1 MTFTF
6 HLTTPPS
13 TSLQNIKMSS
23 TKTYNMESL
32 RRELN
37 NIPTTTAPASMP
49 VVVRQLATIY
59 DIESIRREL
68 DNIAATFVSAPIS
81 MPIRLRHVNI
91 TENQSKETQKAQKG
105 SSEKAIPPVSS
116 TSASL
121 PVAKTAE
128 ESCSNKKVGTSSP
141 PPASTPNPLYS
152 VKKTEK
158 PHINMA
164 QSTKQDDLIKTSTAP
179 KPIEPR
185 RSIFDS
191 TWADEISTSSEPKQT
206 SNKPDDSIK
215 TITAPK
221 SIKPRSSI
229 FDSTWAGETS
239 PSPEPQKTS
248 TKSRRRSSKAAKQ
261 QKQASPLQETPAQPR
276 KAAAA
281 PKATTPEPAP
291 KVIDI
296 VAPQVQ
302 PTDAIKIAPKIILTD
317 ASKPA
322 PKITITAAPQT
333 KTSDAIKP
341 APKITAATQIKP
353 TVTNKYSIFAS
364 AYAN

>member
-6 HLTTPPS
+6 YLTTPPS
-13 TSLQNIKMSS
+13 TSSQNIKMSS

-37 NIPTTTAPASMP
+37 NVPTTTAPASMP

-68 DNIAATFVSAPIS
+68 DNIAATFVSAPTS
-81 MPIRLRHVNI
+81 LPIRLRHVAI

-116 TSASL
+116 TSTSL

-128 ESCSNKKVGTSSP
+128 ESHSNKEVGTSSP

-152 VKKTEK
+152 VKKTEN

-179 KPIEPR
+179 KPIKPR

-191 TWADEISTSSEPKQT
+191 TWADEISTSPEPKQT
-206 SNKPDDSIK
+206 SNKPDDLIK

-229 FDSTWAGETS
+229 FDSTWA
-239 PSPEPQKTS
+239 
-248 TKSRRRSSKAAKQ
+248 AAKQ
-261 QKQASPLQETPAQPR
+261 QKQASPLQETPAQPQ

-281 PKATTPEPAP
+281 PKATTPKPAP

-302 PTDAIKIAPKIILTD
+302 PTDAIKTAPKIILTD

-322 PKITITAAPQT
+322 PKITITAAPQI
-333 KTSDAIKP
+333 KTPDTIKP
-341 APKITAATQIKP
+341 APKITAAPQTKP

>member
-1 MTFTF
+1 
-6 HLTTPPS
+6 
-13 TSLQNIKMSS
+13 MSS

-49 VVVRQLATIY
+49 VVVRQIATIY

-68 DNIAATFVSAPIS
+68 DNIAATFVSAPMS

-121 PVAKTAE
+121 PVIKTAE
-128 ESCSNKKVGTSSP
+128 ESHSNKEVGTSSP
-141 PPASTPNPLYS
+141 PPASKPVSLPVIKTAEESHINKEASTSSPPSASTPNPLYS
-152 VKKTEK
+152 VKKADK
-158 PHINMA
+158 NQINMA

-179 KPIEPR
+179 KPIKPR

-206 SNKPDDSIK
+206 SNKPDDHIK

-261 QKQASPLQETPAQPR
+261 QKQAS
-276 KAAAA
+276 
-281 PKATTPEPAP
+281 
-291 KVIDI
+291 
-296 VAPQVQ
+296 
-302 PTDAIKIAPKIILTD
+302 KILERRFTL
-317 ASKPA
+317 
-322 PKITITAAPQT
+322 
-333 KTSDAIKP
+333 
-341 APKITAATQIKP
+341 
-353 TVTNKYSIFAS
+353 
-364 AYAN
+364 

>member
-1 MTFTF
+1 
-6 HLTTPPS
+6 
-13 TSLQNIKMSS
+13 MSS

-49 VVVRQLATIY
+49 VVVRQLANIY

-68 DNIAATFVSAPIS
+68 DNIAATFVSAPIL
-81 MPIRLRHVNI
+81 MPIRLRHVTI

-105 SSEKAIPPVSS
+105 FSEKAIPPVSS
-116 TSASL
+116 TSTSL

-128 ESCSNKKVGTSSP
+128 ESYSSKEVGTSSP
-141 PPASTPNPLYS
+141 PPASKPVSLPVIKTAEESHINKEASTSSPPSASTPNPLYS
-152 VKKTEK
+152 VKKAGK
-158 PHINMA
+158 NQINMA

-179 KPIEPR
+179 KPIKPR

-206 SNKPDDSIK
+206 SNKPDDHIK

-261 QKQASPLQETPAQPR
+261 QKQASPLQETPAQPQ

-281 PKATTPEPAP
+281 PKATTPKPAP

-302 PTDAIKIAPKIILTD
+302 PTDAIKT
-317 ASKPA
+317 
-322 PKITITAAPQT
+322 
-333 KTSDAIKP
+333 
-341 APKITAATQIKP
+341 APKITAATQTKP

>member
-1 MTFTF
+1 
-6 HLTTPPS
+6 
-13 TSLQNIKMSS
+13 MSS

-49 VVVRQLATIY
+49 VVVRQIATIY

-68 DNIAATFVSAPIS
+68 DNIAATFVSAPMS

-121 PVAKTAE
+121 PVIKTAE
-128 ESCSNKKVGTSSP
+128 ESHSNKEVGTSSP
-141 PPASTPNPLYS
+141 SSASTPNPLYS
-152 VKKTEK
+152 VKKAGK
-158 PHINMA
+158 NQINMA
-164 QSTKQDDLIKTSTAP
+164 QSTKQDDLIKTATAP
-179 KPIEPR
+179 KPIKPR

-191 TWADEISTSSEPKQT
+191 TWADGISTSPEPKQT
-206 SNKPDDSIK
+206 SNKQDDLIK

-221 SIKPRSSI
+221 PIKPRSSI

-239 PSPEPQKTS
+239 PSPEPQKTP
-248 TKSRRRSSKAAKQ
+248 TKSRRRSPKAAKQ
-261 QKQASPLQETPAQPR
+261 QKQASPLQETPAQPQ
-276 KAAAA
+276 KAAEA
-281 PKATTPEPAP
+281 PRATTPKPAP

-302 PTDAIKIAPKIILTD
+302 PTDAIKT
-317 ASKPA
+317 A
-322 PKITITAAPQT
+322 PKITITAASQT
-333 KTSDAIKP
+333 KTPDAIKP
-341 APKITAATQIKP
+341 APKIIAATQTKP

>member
-1 MTFTF
+1 MRIVRD
-6 HLTTPPS
+6 PS
-13 TSLQNIKMSS
+13 LSWIPLCPISID
-23 TKTYNMESL
+23 ESEG
-32 RRELN
+32 R
-37 NIPTTTAPASMP
+37 
-49 VVVRQLATIY
+49 
-59 DIESIRREL
+59 
-68 DNIAATFVSAPIS
+68 IAIGS

-116 TSASL
+116 TSTSL

-128 ESCSNKKVGTSSP
+128 ESYSNKEVGTSSP

-179 KPIEPR
+179 KPIKPR

-229 FDSTWAGETS
+229 FDSTWA
-239 PSPEPQKTS
+239 EPQKTS

-261 QKQASPLQETPAQPR
+261 QKQASPLQETPAQPQ

-281 PKATTPEPAP
+281 PKATTPKPAP

-302 PTDAIKIAPKIILTD
+302 PTDAIRTAPRIILTD

-333 KTSDAIKP
+333 KPTVA
-341 APKITAATQIKP
+341 APSKQP